1 MKLWIAKT
9 YKLPLDVVALIEQKA
24 EQLSISHKDLI
35 CLLVR
40 DQTRNLNSPAQQI
53 QKLEQLVLT
62 REEGQI
68 LDGLIR
74 TIGHDLADKLD
85 YLIESQQKGSSP
97 STQPIS
103 QALLERQARVEELE
117 AQIAGLKANA
127 ETEIKKHLF
136 KMKFL
141 VTEQLQADQQPAVSV
156 QENRLSYHSAK
167 IDEWYANF
175 DFEQFFKEYQVSPK
189 IARALRNGE
198 QP

>member
-24 EQLSISHKDLI
+24 GQLSVSHKELI

-40 DQTRNLNSPAQQI
+40 DQTKNLNSPAQQI

-62 REEGQI
+62 RKEGQI

-85 YLIESQQKGSSP
+85 YLIESQQQGASASNQ
-97 STQPIS
+97 TTT

-117 AQIAGLKANA
+117 AQVAALKANA
-127 ETEIKKHLF
+127 GTEIKKHLF

-141 VTEQLQADQQPAVSV
+141 VTEQLEADQQPAVSV
-156 QENRLSYHSAK
+156 QDNRLSYHSAK
-167 IDEWYANF
+167 IDEWYAHF
-175 DFEQFFKEYQVSPK
+175 DFEQFFKELQVSPK
-189 IARALRNGE
+189 IARALRNGD